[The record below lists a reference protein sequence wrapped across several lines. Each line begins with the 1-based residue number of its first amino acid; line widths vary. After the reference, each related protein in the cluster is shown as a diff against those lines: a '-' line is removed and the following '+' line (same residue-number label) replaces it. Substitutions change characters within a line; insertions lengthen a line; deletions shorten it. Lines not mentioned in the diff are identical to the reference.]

1 VAQTETTE
9 APRYRVTSAYVT
21 VKSASGNPLNG
32 GVGVVGRL
40 RHSLLPED
48 ALAEDVARLVARGM
62 VEAVDDA

>member
-9 APRYRVTSAYVT
+9 APRYRVVAPYVT
-21 VKSASGNPLNG
+21 VKTASGNPLNG
-32 GVGVVGRL
+32 GLGVVGRL

-48 ALAEDVARLVARGM
+48 ALAEDVARLVGRGF